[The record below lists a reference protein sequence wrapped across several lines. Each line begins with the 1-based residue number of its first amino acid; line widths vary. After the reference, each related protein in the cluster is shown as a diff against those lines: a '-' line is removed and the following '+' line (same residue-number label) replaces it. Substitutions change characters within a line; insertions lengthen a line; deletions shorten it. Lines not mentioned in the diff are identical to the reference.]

1 MSSAMWSCFVSFGPG
16 GGRVNGKAWRVVM
29 FSGVVFS
36 CVVVGFRNSG
46 SGYWCALAWLVDSC
60 TLQLQVARPA
70 MRIVA
75 ILLATQALVRPLRE
89 DETRASV
96 ATRCRVVMD
105 DSQKKL
111 YLEGFSLP
119 AKMDL
124 LLSAAAA

>member
-1 MSSAMWSCFVSFGPG
+1 
-16 GGRVNGKAWRVVM
+16 
-29 FSGVVFS
+29 
-36 CVVVGFRNSG
+36 
-46 SGYWCALAWLVDSC
+46 
-60 TLQLQVARPA
+60 